1 LFKYFLL
8 SLLSKVN
15 FILFVNDFY
24 MKMRKRN
31 KKKLTLFLLKYKVTQ
46 IIFYLTN
53 KLNGMTGI

>member
-1 LFKYFLL
+1 
-8 SLLSKVN
+8 
-15 FILFVNDFY
+15 

>member
-1 LFKYFLL
+1 MFKYFLL